1 VQCGEAGELVI
12 REPARAGETF
22 MKTQLKR
29 INGELIA
36 ESDTETIC
44 ELSLKHRADLARA
57 NLAYANLAGANLAGA
72 NLKGAN
78 LKGANLTGAYLKGAD
93 LTGAYLKGANLKG
106 ADLSKLLTHRTILP
120 DGEIIGYKKLAG
132 GNICKLRIP
141 ADAKRVGGLVGRK
154 CRAEKAVVIEGNG
167 VSQYDSMPYIVG
179 QTVTPDNYDPNPLVE
194 CSHGIH
200 FFITREE
207 AEEY

>member
-57 NLAYANLAGANLAGA
+57 NLAY
-72 NLKGAN
+72 
-78 LKGANLTGAYLKGAD
+78 
-93 LTGAYLKGANLKG
+93 